1 MYRKN
6 PVRITITN
14 HKSMQSTRINSIDD
28 ENPATILT
36 YTAYNYINTKAIKIV
51 NEYILN
57 QGIKEIMTTADTEKK
72 KILDHHHHHRAP
84 FIYDLSLMKK
94 LMNVWLAILFLG
106 FLFDTSYQYFHN
118 TKLLTFLPTFSTSFA
133 PRTKDEEGWTHLES
147 HGDIELSYRTI
158 VPTNGLHAHRAVTVV
173 DLPIEA
179 LLHVFRDTPNN
190 VSSFVHIRIIS
201 SSCCGI
207 FFVAVSYTYI
217 YHVLILGQMGQQS

>member
-1 MYRKN
+1 MRIPHDIKN
-6 PVRITITN
+6 IHRLQFT
-14 HKSMQSTRINSIDD
+14 
-28 ENPATILT
+28 
-36 YTAYNYINTKAIKIV
+36 NTKAIKII

-57 QGIKEIMTTADTEKK
+57 LEEETMTTADTEKK
-72 KILDHHHHHRAP
+72 KILDHHHHHHAP

-106 FLFDTSYQYFHN
+106 FVLDTSYQYFHN

-190 VSSFVHIRIIS
+190 VSSFIYIYLSYHHL
-201 SSCCGI
+201 
-207 FFVAVSYTYI
+207 VAVSS
-217 YHVLILGQMGQQS
+217 L

>member
-1 MYRKN
+1 MNIY
-6 PVRITITN
+6 
-14 HKSMQSTRINSIDD
+14 ST
-28 ENPATILT
+28 TT
-36 YTAYNYINTKAIKIV
+36 TKAEKT
-51 NEYILN
+51 
-57 QGIKEIMTTADTEKK
+57 MTTADTEKK
-72 KILDHHHHHRAP
+72 KILAHHHHHHAP

-106 FLFDTSYQYFHN
+106 FLLDTSYQYFHN

-190 VSSFVHIRIIS
+190 VSSFINIHIIYHIIIL
-201 SSCCGI
+201 SCCGI
-207 FFVAVSYTYI
+207 FFVSNGISYI
-217 YHVLILGQMGQQS
+217 HII